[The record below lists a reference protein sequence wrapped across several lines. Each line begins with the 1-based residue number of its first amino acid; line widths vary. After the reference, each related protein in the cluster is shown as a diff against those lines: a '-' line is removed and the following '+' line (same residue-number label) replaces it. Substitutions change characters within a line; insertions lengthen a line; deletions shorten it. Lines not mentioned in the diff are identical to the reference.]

1 MSEIKLNL
9 EQIKEYQQNRY
20 PYLFVD
26 YIDKLIPGK
35 ISNGYKILSEDEWFF
50 KVHWPGD
57 PNMPGMLQV
66 ESLVQVSALAL
77 TTLPNNKG
85 KLVYLI
91 SADKLKFIKKII
103 PGSKLILNTKIIEYK
118 RGLAKVE
125 GRAYVD
131 DTLVCSADFR
141 VIMPHELNKF
151 KINK

>member
-9 EQIKEYQQNRY
+9 EQIKEYQQNRH

-26 YIDKLIPGK
+26 YIEKLVPGK
-35 ISNGYKILSEDEWFF
+35 FQMDIKYYQKMNGFLRFMA
-50 KVHWPGD
+50 GD

-66 ESLVQVSALAL
+66 RSLVQTSALAL

-91 SADKLKFIKKII
+91 SADKLRFIKKIL
-103 PGSKLILNTKIIEYK
+103 PESKLILNTKIKEYK
-118 RGLAKVE
+118 RGIASVE
-125 GRAYVD
+125 GEAYVN

-141 VIMPHELNKF
+141 IIMPDEINKF
-151 KINK
+151 KVK